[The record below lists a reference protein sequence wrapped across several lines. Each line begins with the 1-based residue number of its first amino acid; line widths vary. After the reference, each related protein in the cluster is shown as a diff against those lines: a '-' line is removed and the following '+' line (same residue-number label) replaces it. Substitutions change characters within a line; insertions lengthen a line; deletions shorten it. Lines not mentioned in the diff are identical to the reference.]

1 MTRRRMTDTTF
12 EGEGPAPFA
21 FDNTFAREMEGF
33 WVPARPAR
41 ASAPRMVAFNGAL
54 AEELGLDA
62 ERLDSGAGARLF
74 AGAELPPGAEPLAQ
88 VYAGHQFGGFAGRLG
103 DGRALLLGEVLD
115 RAGARRDI
123 QLKGSGPTTFSRGG
137 DGLAGLGPV
146 LREYLIGEGMHAL
159 GVPTTRALAAAAT
172 GETVYREGPLPGA
185 VLTRVAASH
194 VRVGTFEYFAS
205 QGDQERVRKLADYVL
220 ARHDPEL
227 AEHLGQEGQYL
238 GLLEAVCER
247 QAYLIA
253 RWMQVGFI
261 HGVMNTDNVTIS
273 GETID
278 YGPCAF
284 LDRYAPETVFSS
296 IDRNGRYAY
305 GRQPRMAMW
314 NLSRFAE
321 TLLPLL
327 DSDAERAV
335 ASATAAV
342 ESFVPRY
349 EAHWLRGMRAKLG
362 MWTERDGDEQF
373 VGDFLSA
380 LHDSQVDF
388 TLAFRS
394 LAPAVLGDREALRSL
409 FACSESIDAWLERWE
424 ERLEPEDVQ
433 ATARAET
440 MQRANPAFIPRNHK
454 VEEAL
459 EAAVERSDLGPFR
472 ELLEIIRSPFDE
484 QPGREAYAVP
494 APLGGAPYQTFCGT

>member
-1 MTRRRMTDTTF
+1 MTETTS
-12 EGEGPAPFA
+12 ERDDPSPFV

-33 WVPARPAR
+33 WVQARPAR
-41 ASAPRMVAFNGAL
+41 ASVPRMVAFNGEL

-62 ERLDSGAGARLF
+62 EGLDSERGARWF
-74 AGAELPPGAEPLAQ
+74 AGAELPAGAEPLAQ
-88 VYAGHQFGGFAGRLG
+88 VYAGHQFGGFSRRLG
-103 DGRALLLGEVLD
+103 DGRALLLGEVID
-115 RAGARRDI
+115 RAGVRRDI
-123 QLKGSGPTTFSRGG
+123 QLKGSGPTTYSRGG

-159 GVPTTRALAAAAT
+159 GVPTTRALAAVTT
-172 GETVYREGPLPGA
+172 GETVYREEPTPGA

-205 QGDQERVRKLADYVL
+205 QGDRERVRKLADYVL
-220 ARHDPEL
+220 ARHDSEL
-227 AEHLGQEGQYL
+227 VGREGQYL

-247 QAYLIA
+247 QASLIA
-253 RWMQVGFI
+253 RWMHVGFI
-261 HGVMNTDNVTIS
+261 HGVMNTDNMAIS

-284 LDRYAPETVFSS
+284 MERYAPDTVFSS

-305 GRQPRMAMW
+305 GRQPQMAFW

-327 DSDAERAV
+327 DSDEERSV
-335 ASATAAV
+335 EIATAAV
-342 ESFVPRY
+342 QSFVPRY

-362 MWTERDGDEQF
+362 FWTEMGGDEQIA
-373 VGDFLSA
+373 GDFLGA
-380 LHDSQVDF
+380 LHDGQVDF

-394 LAPAVLGDREALRSL
+394 LAQAALGNREPLRSM
-409 FACSESIDAWLERWE
+409 FGCAKSIDAWLEGWE
-424 ERLEPEDVQ
+424 ARLELEDIE
-433 ATARAET
+433 ATARVKT

-459 EAAVERSDLGPFR
+459 EAAAERSDFGPFR
-472 ELLEIIRSPFDE
+472 ELLEVIRRPFDE
-484 QPGREAYAVP
+484 QPGRAAYSVP
-494 APLGGAPYQTFCGT
+494 APLDAEPYQTFCGT

>member
-1 MTRRRMTDTTF
+1 MTDTTF
-12 EGEGPAPFA
+12 DQNDPAPFA

-33 WVPARPAR
+33 WVSARPAP
-41 ASAPRMVAFNGAL
+41 ASAPRLVAFNGAL
-54 AEELGLDA
+54 AEELGLEA
-62 ERLDSGAGARLF
+62 QRLDSELGARFFAGAR
-74 AGAELPPGAEPLAQ
+74 LPPGAEPLAQ
-88 VYAGHQFGGFAGRLG
+88 VYAGHQFGGFSRQLG
-103 DGRALLLGEVLD
+103 DGRAMLLGEVID
-115 RAGARRDI
+115 RTGARRDI

-159 GVPTTRALAAAAT
+159 GVPTTRALAAVTT

-205 QGDQERVRKLADYVL
+205 EGDQERVQQLADYVL

-227 AEHLGQEGQYL
+227 VGQAGQYL

-247 QAYLIA
+247 QASLIA

-261 HGVMNTDNVTIS
+261 HGVMNTDNVAIS

-284 LDRYAPETVFSS
+284 MDRYAPDTVFSS
-296 IDRNGRYAY
+296 IDRTGRYAY
-305 GRQPRMAMW
+305 GRQPQVTLW

-321 TLLPLL
+321 TLLPLI
-327 DSDAERAV
+327 DSDQERAI
-335 ASATAAV
+335 ATATATL
-342 ESFVPRY
+342 ETFVPRY

-362 MWTERDGDEQF
+362 MQTARDGDEQF
-373 VGDFLSA
+373 VGDFLIA
-380 LHDSQVDF
+380 LHHGQVDF

-394 LAPAVLGDREALRSL
+394 LAQAVLGNRNVLRSL
-409 FACSESIDAWLERWE
+409 FGCTERIDAWLERWE
-424 ERLEPEDVQ
+424 ARLELEGVEAP
-433 ATARAET
+433 ARAET

-472 ELLEIIRSPFDE
+472 ELLEVIRRPFDE
-484 QPGREAYAVP
+484 QPGREAYSQP
-494 APLGGAPYQTFCGT
+494 APLDADPYQTFCGT

>member
-1 MTRRRMTDTTF
+1 MSQTF
-12 EGEGPAPFA
+12 DPNDPAPFA

-33 WVPARPAR
+33 WVSARPAP
-41 ASAPRMVAFNGAL
+41 ASAPRLVAFNGAL
-54 AEELGLDA
+54 AEELGLEA
-62 ERLDSGAGARLF
+62 QRLDSELGARFFAGAR
-74 AGAELPPGAEPLAQ
+74 LPPGAEPLAQ
-88 VYAGHQFGGFAGRLG
+88 VYAGHQFGGFSRQLG
-103 DGRALLLGEVLD
+103 DGRAMLLGEVID
-115 RAGARRDI
+115 RRGARRDI

-146 LREYLIGEGMHAL
+146 LREYLIGEGMHGL
-159 GVPTTRALAAAAT
+159 GVPTTRALAAVTT
-172 GETVYREGPLPGA
+172 GQTVYREEPLPGA

-194 VRVGTFEYFAS
+194 VRVGTFEYFAA
-205 QGDQERVRKLADYVL
+205 QGDQEKVQQLADYVL

-227 AEHLGQEGQYL
+227 VGQEGQYL
-238 GLLEAVCER
+238 RLLEAVCER

-261 HGVMNTDNVTIS
+261 HGVMNTDNVAIS

-284 LDRYAPETVFSS
+284 LDRYAPDTVFSS

-305 GRQPRMAMW
+305 GRQPRMALW

-327 DSDAERAV
+327 DSDQEQAV
-335 ASATAAV
+335 ASATSAV
-342 ESFVPRY
+342 ESFMPRY

-362 MWTERDGDEQF
+362 LWTERDGDERL

-394 LAPAVLGDREALRSL
+394 LAPALQGDRDALRSL
-409 FACSESIDAWLERWE
+409 FACAKSIDAWLERWDQ
-424 ERLEPEDVQ
+424 RLALEDVQ
-433 ATARAET
+433 ATVRAET

-459 EAAVERSDLGPFR
+459 QAAVERSDLGPFR
-472 ELLEIIRSPFDE
+472 ELLEVIRRPFDE
-484 QPGREAYAVP
+484 QPGREAYSQP
-494 APLGGAPYQTFCGT
+494 APLDADPYQTFCGT

>member
-1 MTRRRMTDTTF
+1 MTDTTC
-12 EGEGPAPFA
+12 ERDGRGPFV

-33 WVPARPAR
+33 WVQARPAR
-41 ASAPRMVAFNGAL
+41 ASEPRMVAFNGVL
-54 AEELGLDA
+54 AEELGLEA
-62 ERLDSGAGARLF
+62 PWLESERGARLF

-103 DGRALLLGEVLD
+103 DGRALLLGEVID

-146 LREYLIGEGMHAL
+146 LREFLISEGMHAL
-159 GVPTTRALAAAAT
+159 GVPTTRALAAVTT

-205 QGDQERVRKLADYVL
+205 QRDHERVQKLADYVL
-220 ARHDPEL
+220 ARHAPEL
-227 AEHLGQEGQYL
+227 VGHPGQYL

-284 LDRYAPETVFSS
+284 MDRYAPDTVFSS
-296 IDRNGRYAY
+296 IDHNARYAY
-305 GRQPRMAMW
+305 GRQPQVMLW

-321 TLLPLL
+321 TLLPLI
-327 DSDAERAV
+327 DSDQERAI
-335 ASATAAV
+335 ATATATL
-342 ESFVPRY
+342 ETFVPRY

-362 MWTERDGDEQF
+362 MQTEQDGDEHF
-373 VGDFLSA
+373 VGDFLIA
-380 LHDSQVDF
+380 LHHGEVDF

-394 LAPAVLGDREALRSL
+394 LAKAVLGDRKVLRSM
-409 FACSESIDAWLERWE
+409 FGCTERIDAWLERWAA
-424 ERLEPEDVQ
+424 RLELDGVEAP
-433 ATARAET
+433 ARAKA

-459 EAAVERSDLGPFR
+459 DAAVERSDLGPFR
-472 ELLEIIRSPFDE
+472 ELLEVIRHPFDE
-484 QPGREAYAVP
+484 QPGREAYALP
-494 APLGGAPYQTFCGT
+494 APLDAAPYQTFCGT

>member
-1 MTRRRMTDTTF
+1 MTDNF
-12 EGEGPAPFA
+12 ERDDPAPFD
-21 FDNTFAREMEGF
+21 FDNTFAREMKGF
-33 WVPARPAR
+33 WVQARPAR
-41 ASAPRMVAFNGAL
+41 ASAPRLVAFNGAL
-54 AEELGLDA
+54 AEELGL
-62 ERLDSGAGARLF
+62 EVEWLDSEFGARLF

-103 DGRALLLGEVLD
+103 DGRAMLLGEVID

-159 GVPTTRALAAAAT
+159 GVPTTRALAAVTT
-172 GETVYREGPLPGA
+172 GETVYREGPIPGA

-194 VRVGTFEYFAS
+194 VRVGTFEYFAA
-205 QGDQERVRKLADYVL
+205 QGDQERVQKLADYVL

-227 AEHLGQEGQYL
+227 VGQEGQYL
-238 GLLEAVCER
+238 GLLQAVCER

-261 HGVMNTDNVTIS
+261 HGVMNTDNVAIS

-284 LDRYAPETVFSS
+284 MDRYAPETVFSS
-296 IDRNGRYAY
+296 IDHNGRYAY
-305 GRQPRMAMW
+305 GRQPRVAMW

-321 TLLPLL
+321 ALLPLL
-327 DSDAERAV
+327 DSDADRAV
-335 ASATAAV
+335 VSATAAV

-349 EAHWLRGMRAKLG
+349 EAHWLSGMRAKLG
-362 MWTERDGDEQF
+362 MWTERDGDEQL

-388 TLAFRS
+388 TLAFRG
-394 LAPAVLGDREALRSL
+394 LAQAVLGDRKALRSL
-409 FACSESIDAWLERWE
+409 FACAENIDAWLERWD
-424 ERLEPEDVQ
+424 ERLELESVQ

-440 MQRANPAFIPRNHK
+440 MRCVNPAFIPRNHK

-472 ELLEIIRSPFDE
+472 ELLEVIRRPFDE
-484 QPGREAYAVP
+484 QPGREAYSVP
-494 APLGGAPYQTFCGT
+494 APLDGDPYQTFCGT

>member
-1 MTRRRMTDTTF
+1 
-12 EGEGPAPFA
+12 
-21 FDNTFAREMEGF
+21 
-33 WVPARPAR
+33 
-41 ASAPRMVAFNGAL
+41 MVAFNGAL
-54 AEELGLDA
+54 AEELGLEA
-62 ERLDSGAGARLF
+62 EWLDSERGARLF

-103 DGRALLLGEVLD
+103 DGRAMLLGEVID

-159 GVPTTRALAAAAT
+159 GVPTTRALAAATT
-172 GETVYREGPLPGA
+172 GETVYREGPIPGA

-194 VRVGTFEYFAS
+194 VRVGTFEYFAA
-205 QGDQERVRKLADYVL
+205 QGDQERVQKLADYVL

-227 AEHLGQEGQYL
+227 VGQEGQYL
-238 GLLEAVCER
+238 RLLEAVCER

-261 HGVMNTDNVTIS
+261 HGVMNTDNVAIS

-305 GRQPRMAMW
+305 GRQPRIALW

-327 DSDAERAV
+327 DSDADRAI

-349 EAHWLRGMRAKLG
+349 EAHWLSGMRAKLG
-362 MWTERDGDEQF
+362 MWTERDGDAQF

-380 LHDSQVDF
+380 LHDGQVDF
-388 TLAFRS
+388 TLAFRG
-394 LAPAVLGDREALRSL
+394 LAQAVLGDRMPLRSL
-409 FACSESIDAWLERWE
+409 FACTASIDAWLERWD
-424 ERLEPEDVQ
+424 ERLELEGIE
-433 ATARAET
+433 AAARANT

-459 EAAVERSDLGPFR
+459 EAAVERSDLGPFQ
-472 ELLEIIRSPFDE
+472 ELLEVIRRPFDE
-484 QPGREAYAVP
+484 QPGREAYSQP
-494 APLGGAPYQTFCGT
+494 APLDGEPYQTFCGT

>member
-1 MTRRRMTDTTF
+1 MTDTTL
-12 EGEGPAPFA
+12 ETDDSSPFV

-33 WVPARPAR
+33 WVQARPAH

-54 AEELGLDA
+54 AEELGLEA
-62 ERLDSGAGARLF
+62 EWLDSERGARLF
-74 AGAELPPGAEPLAQ
+74 AGAELPAGAEPLAQ
-88 VYAGHQFGGFAGRLG
+88 VYAGHQFGGFSRRLG
-103 DGRALLLGEVLD
+103 DGRALLLGEVID

-146 LREYLIGEGMHAL
+146 LREYLISEGMHAL
-159 GVPTTRALAAAAT
+159 GVPTTRALAAVTT
-172 GETVYREGPLPGA
+172 GETVYREEPIPGA

-194 VRVGTFEYFAS
+194 VRVGTFQYFAS
-205 QGDQERVRKLADYVL
+205 QGDQERVRQLADYVL

-227 AEHLGQEGQYL
+227 PELLGQEGKYL

-284 LDRYAPETVFSS
+284 LDRYAPDTVFSS

-305 GRQPRMAMW
+305 GRQPQMAFW

-321 TLLPLL
+321 ALLPIL
-327 DSDAERAV
+327 DADADRAV
-335 ASATAAV
+335 VLATAAV

-349 EAHWLRGMRAKLG
+349 EAHWLNGMRAKLG
-362 MWTERDGDEQF
+362 LGTERDGDEQI

-380 LHDSQVDF
+380 LHDGQVDF

-394 LAPAVLGDREALRSL
+394 LAQAVLGDRKPLRSL
-409 FACSESIDAWLERWE
+409 FACAENIDAWLERWE
-424 ERLEPEDVQ
+424 ERLELESVQ
-433 ATARAET
+433 ATARAKT

-459 EAAVERSDLGPFR
+459 EAAVERSDLGPFQ
-472 ELLEIIRSPFDE
+472 ELLEVIRRPFDE
-484 QPGREAYAVP
+484 QPGREAYSVP
-494 APLGGAPYQTFCGT
+494 AALDAEPYQTFCGT